1 MNIYFIL
8 FLLLYFYLY
17 DIAKKICYQ
26 FKYLIEEKG
35 LWNSLYDDKGN
46 PLNENH
52 SQMLFYGIADTYCKA
67 NNIDISRENNNVNGM
82 FDFKLSVRYFNKIVV
97 EIMKS
102 SNSQLLYCY
111 KIQIPIY
118 MKQ

>member
-1 MNIYFIL
+1 MF
-8 FLLLYFYLY
+8 FFFYLY

-67 NNIDISRENNNVNGM
+67 NNIDISRKNNNEFDLKDNFIYIGYAESKARNNNLSEASHKKNSFNANG
-82 FDFKLSVRYFNKIVV
+82 
-97 EIMKS
+97 
-102 SNSQLLYCY
+102 Y
-111 KIQIPIY
+111 KIFN
-118 MKQ
+118 